1 MEFKHKM
8 TDLTQ
13 EHIGEERE
21 TVMSKSSR
29 VVLQISGAAL
39 FGALSLVV
47 SAFTTRIVP
56 RIPGWEIAII
66 DPVSII
72 WVMCFLI
79 FGAKS
84 GMLCCVIGT
93 FGLMIFDTSFPIVG
107 PLMKFSA
114 TFSLIIVPILL
125 LKLFK
130 YEEGVK
136 KSQKIKNP
144 RNFVVYGILGI
155 LLRIG
160 VMMIANYLLFV
171 TVLAHVFPFVDLSFL
186 GLPGVT
192 GWTAIIIVV
201 IFINAETSLW
211 DLIIPYVIVFGA
223 KIDQKFSI
231 W

>member
-1 MEFKHKM
+1 M

-13 EHIGEERE
+13 ENIAEEKE
-21 TVMSKSSR
+21 TTMSKSSR
-29 VVLQISGAAL
+29 IVLQISGAAL

-47 SAFTTRIVP
+47 SAFTTNILP
-56 RIPGWEIAII
+56 RIPGWGIAFI

-72 WVMCFLI
+72 WILCFLI
-79 FGAKS
+79 FGAKA
-84 GMLCCVIGT
+84 GLLCCVIGT
-93 FGLMIFDTSFPIVG
+93 FGLMPFDKSLPIIG

-114 TFSLIIVPILL
+114 TFALIIVPILL
-125 LKLFK
+125 LKLYK
-130 YEEGVK
+130 YEEGVQN
-136 KSQKIKNP
+136 SQKIKNP
-144 RNFVVYGILGI
+144 RNYVVYGLLGV

-160 VMMIANYLLFV
+160 VMMIANYLIFI
-171 TVLAHVFPFVDLSFL
+171 TVLADIFPFVSLDFL

>member
-1 MEFKHKM
+1 M

-13 EHIGEERE
+13 ENTAEEKE

-29 VVLQISGAAL
+29 IVLQISGAAL

-47 SAFTTRIVP
+47 SAFTTNILP
-56 RIPGWEIAII
+56 RIPGWGIAFI

-72 WVMCFLI
+72 WILCFLI
-79 FGAKS
+79 FGAKA
-84 GMLCCVIGT
+84 GLLCCVIGT
-93 FGLMIFDTSFPIVG
+93 FGLMPFDKSLPIIG

-114 TFSLIIVPILL
+114 TFALIIVPILL
-125 LKLFK
+125 LKLYK
-130 YEEGVK
+130 YEEGVQN
-136 KSQKIKNP
+136 SQKIKNP
-144 RNFVVYGILGI
+144 RNYVVYGLLGV

-160 VMMIANYLLFV
+160 VMMIANYLIFI
-171 TVLAHVFPFVDLSFL
+171 TVLADIFPFVSLDFL

>member
-1 MEFKHKM
+1 M

-13 EHIGEERE
+13 EHFAEERE

-29 VVLQISGAAL
+29 IVLQISGAAL

-47 SAFTTRIVP
+47 SAFTTKILP
-56 RIPGWEIAII
+56 RIPGWGIAFI

-84 GMLCCVIGT
+84 GLLCCAIGT
-93 FGLMIFDTSFPIVG
+93 LGLMPFDQSLPIVG

-114 TFSLIIVPILL
+114 TIPLIIVPILF
-125 LKLFK
+125 LKLFRYK
-130 YEEGVK
+130 EGVK
-136 KSQKIKNP
+136 NSQKIKKP
-144 RNFVVYGILGI
+144 RNYVVYGILGI
-155 LLRIG
+155 ILRIG

-171 TVLAHVFPFVDLSFL
+171 TILADVFPYVSLDFF

>member
-1 MEFKHKM
+1 M

-13 EHIGEERE
+13 ENIAEEKE
-21 TVMSKSSR
+21 TTMSKSSR
-29 VVLQISGAAL
+29 IVLQISGAAL

-47 SAFTTRIVP
+47 SAFTTNILP
-56 RIPGWEIAII
+56 RIPGWGIAFI

-72 WVMCFLI
+72 WILCFLI
-79 FGAKS
+79 FGAKA
-84 GMLCCVIGT
+84 GLLCCVIGT
-93 FGLMIFDTSFPIVG
+93 FGLMPFDKSLPIIG

-114 TFSLIIVPILL
+114 TFALIIVPILL
-125 LKLFK
+125 LKLYK
-130 YEEGVK
+130 YEEGVQN
-136 KSQKIKNP
+136 SQKIKNP
-144 RNFVVYGILGI
+144 RNYVVYGLLGV

-160 VMMIANYLLFV
+160 VMMIANYLIFI
-171 TVLAHVFPFVDLSFL
+171 TVLADAFPFVSLDFL

>member
-1 MEFKHKM
+1 M

-13 EHIGEERE
+13 EHSTEEKE
-21 TVMSKSSR
+21 TGMSKSSR
-29 VVLQISGAAL
+29 IVLQISGAAL

-47 SAFTTRIVP
+47 SAVTTNIVP
-56 RIPGWEIAII
+56 RIPGWGIAFI

-72 WVMCFLI
+72 WVMCFLV

-84 GMLCCVIGT
+84 GILCCVIGT
-93 FGLMIFDTSFPIVG
+93 FGLMPFDTSLPIIG

-114 TFSLIIVPILL
+114 TFALIIVPILF
-125 LKLFK
+125 LKLYK

-144 RNFVVYGILGI
+144 RNFIVFGIFGVLV
-155 LLRIG
+155 RIG
-160 VMMIANYLLFV
+160 VMMIANYLLFI
-171 TVLAHVFPFVDLSFL
+171 TVLAGVLPYVSLDFM

-211 DLIIPYVIVFGA
+211 DLLIPYVIVFGA

>member
-1 MEFKHKM
+1 M
-8 TDLTQ
+8 TDLPQ
-13 EHIGEERE
+13 EHFAEERE
-21 TVMSKSSR
+21 TAMSKSSR
-29 VVLQISGAAL
+29 IVLQISGAAL

-47 SAFTTRIVP
+47 SAFTTNILP
-56 RIPGWEIAII
+56 RIPGWGIAFI

-72 WVMCFLI
+72 WVICFLV

-93 FGLMIFDTSFPIVG
+93 LGLMPFDVSLPIIG

-114 TFSLIIVPILL
+114 TFSLIIVPILF
-125 LKLFK
+125 LKLFRYK
-130 YEEGVK
+130 EGVK

-144 RNFVVYGILGI
+144 RNFVVYGLLGV

-160 VMMIANYLLFV
+160 VMMIANYLLFI
-171 TVLAHVFPFVDLSFL
+171 TVLAGALPFVSLDFL

-211 DLIIPYVIVFGA
+211 DLIIPYAIVFGT

>member
-1 MEFKHKM
+1 M
-8 TDLTQ
+8 TDLPQ
-13 EHIGEERE
+13 EHFAEERE
-21 TVMSKSSR
+21 TAMSKSSR
-29 VVLQISGAAL
+29 IVLQISGAAL

-47 SAFTTRIVP
+47 SAFTTNILP
-56 RIPGWEIAII
+56 RIPGWGIAFI

-72 WVMCFLI
+72 WVICFLV

-93 FGLMIFDTSFPIVG
+93 LGLMPFDNSLPIVG
-107 PLMKFSA
+107 PLMKLSA
-114 TFSLIIVPILL
+114 TFALLIVPILF
-125 LKLFK
+125 LKLFRYK
-130 YEEGVK
+130 EGVK
-136 KSQKIKNP
+136 SSEKIKNP
-144 RNFVVYGILGI
+144 RNFIVYGLLGI

-171 TVLAHVFPFVDLSFL
+171 TILAYAFPFVSLDFF

-211 DLIIPYVIVFGA
+211 DLIIPYAIVFGA
-223 KIDQKFSI
+223 KIDKRFSI

>member
-1 MEFKHKM
+1 M

-13 EHIGEERE
+13 ENIAEEKE
-21 TVMSKSSR
+21 TTMSKSSR
-29 VVLQISGAAL
+29 IVLQISGAAL

-47 SAFTTRIVP
+47 SAFTTNILP
-56 RIPGWEIAII
+56 RIPGWGIAFI

-72 WVMCFLI
+72 WILCFLI
-79 FGAKS
+79 FGAKA
-84 GMLCCVIGT
+84 GLLCCVIGT
-93 FGLMIFDTSFPIVG
+93 FGLMPFDKSLPIIG

-114 TFSLIIVPILL
+114 TFALIIVPILL
-125 LKLFK
+125 LKLYK
-130 YEEGVK
+130 YKEGVK
-136 KSQKIKNP
+136 NSQKIKNP
-144 RNFVVYGILGI
+144 RNYVVYGLLGV

-160 VMMIANYLLFV
+160 VMMIANYLIFI
-171 TVLAHVFPFVDLSFL
+171 TVLADAFPFVSLDFL